1 MGIIS
6 KSIQQRLK
14 DSHIKKITN
23 YICGMS
29 NEIVSDYQT
38 SGERLPNDENLI
50 RTILLEEYLNKE
62 ENKSANKMKGFSFDP
77 EAQEHYV
84 GSGRYA
90 GRVDIRIKLKTD
102 FEKKEACYI
111 VECKRI
117 DGSHVLNKKYVEEGV
132 ARFVNKKYS
141 TYYGKNLMLGFI
153 VKAVNIQLN
162 ANAIES
168 IQNAMAD
175 SSMHGNLVMVNTSG
189 YTTEYKCLYKLLNE
203 DIELGH
209 IFSDFSSIM

>member
-6 KSIQQRLK
+6 KSIQQKLK

-23 YICGMS
+23 YICEMS
-29 NEIVSDYQT
+29 NKIVSDYQAN
-38 SGERLPNDENLI
+38 SQKLPNDENAI
-50 RTILLEEYLNKE
+50 RTILLEEYIDID
-62 ENKSANKMKGFSFDP
+62 ENKSANKMRGFRFDA
-77 EAQEHYV
+77 EVQEHYV
-84 GSGRYA
+84 GNGKYA
-90 GRVDIRIKLKTD
+90 GRVDIRIILKTD
-102 FEKKEACYI
+102 FEKDEACYI

-117 DGSHVLNKKYVEEGV
+117 DGSNDLNKKYVEEGV
-132 ARFVNKKYS
+132 ARFVNRKYS

-153 VKAVNIQLN
+153 VKAINIQFN

-175 SSMHGNLVMVNTSG
+175 SSMHGNLVRVNTSG
-189 YTTEYKCLYKLLNE
+189 CTTEYKCLYKLLNE